1 MKKLILPFDSLA
13 PARLALRANL
23 RLLYLALTLTLGC
36 VLGGQIQAATVEAEG
51 RAPGDMKT
59 AREQALADALREAVR
74 IGTGVDVLS
83 STGVSDFT
91 LDYDRVLSSAFGHVK
106 SYKVISSGL
115 GKDQIYTVKV
125 KAEVEK
131 GAPDA
136 KNTLALR
143 QIVLL
148 KGSPRVSINVQ
159 EQIDGAP
166 APTKYAQGIMEQTAR
181 ELQFSLVDVGTASGQ
196 ESRMAARDAILGNDK
211 NAKLRSA
218 GISQKSD
225 FLIEGNIVARYVGK
239 QSFFGSLPQH
249 VFSVGGEL
257 RAIRPET
264 GEVVAV
270 AALPGTENVESDLD
284 SKEMAARDV
293 IQKVLSSAGG
303 QKGGTPPL
311 FNKILARWVTETDL
325 GAMKRLE
332 FSGISS
338 DDFQKLQTDF
348 ADTEKISAVWPREF
362 DSQGLSV
369 LDVETRLDN
378 MGLGQEITKATGGRM
393 KLDRST
399 ENLLAFNAD
408 GSKSVPDSATGAA
421 QGDAK
426 PEEKKWYQFWD

>member
-1 MKKLILPFDSLA
+1 MKKLILNLC
-13 PARLALRANL
+13 AL
-23 RLLYLALTLTLGC
+23 C

-74 IGTGVDVLS
+74 VGTGVDVLS
-83 STGVSDFT
+83 STGVTDFT
-91 LDYDRVLSSAFGHVK
+91 LDYDRILSSAFGHVK
-106 SYKVISSGL
+106 SYKIISSGL
-115 GKDQIYTVKV
+115 GKDQIYKVKV

-148 KGSPRVSINVQ
+148 KGSPRVSIKLD

-181 ELQFSLVDVGTASGQ
+181 ELQFSLVDVGTASTQ
-196 ESRMAARDAILGNDK
+196 ESKMAARDAILGNDK

-225 FLIEGNIVARYVGK
+225 FVIEGSIVARYVGK
-239 QSFFGSLPQH
+239 QSFYGSLPQH

-264 GEVVAV
+264 GEVVVV

-293 IQKVLSSAGG
+293 IQKVLSNA
-303 QKGGTPPL
+303 KPDGTPPL

-325 GAMKRLE
+325 GAMKRME
-332 FSGISS
+332 FTGISAE
-338 DDFQKLQTDF
+338 DFQKIQTDF
-348 ADTEKISAVWPREF
+348 ADTDKISAVWPREF
-362 DSQGLSV
+362 DSQGISV

-378 MGLGQEITKATGGRM
+378 IALGQEVAKATSGRT

-399 ENLLAFNAD
+399 ENLIAFNAN
-408 GSKSVPDSATGAA
+408 GGGAAGAAAA

-426 PEEKKWYQFWD
+426 GGEKKSSWWKVW

>member
-1 MKKLILPFDSLA
+1 MKKLILTSSFLLLTSYFA
-13 PARLALRANL
+13 P
-23 RLLYLALTLTLGC
+23 
-36 VLGGQIQAATVEAEG
+36 AATVEAEG

-74 IGTGVDVLS
+74 VGTGVDVLS
-83 STGVSDFT
+83 TTGVSDFT
-91 LDYDRVLSSAFGHVK
+91 LDYDRILSSAFGHVK

-125 KAEVEK
+125 KADVEK
-131 GAPDA
+131 GAPGA

-148 KGSPRVSINVQ
+148 KGSPRVSIAVQ

-181 ELQFSLVDVGTASGQ
+181 ELQFNLVDVSTASGQ
-196 ESRMAARDAILGNDK
+196 ESKMAARDAILGNDK

-239 QSFFGSLPQH
+239 QSFYGSLPQH

-293 IQKVLSSAGG
+293 IQKVLSTAG
-303 QKGGTPPL
+303 KNDGT
-311 FNKILARWVTETDL
+311 LARWVTETDL

-338 DDFQKLQTDF
+338 EDFQKIQTHLT
-348 ADTEKISAVWPREF
+348 DTEKISAVWPREF
-362 DSQGLSV
+362 DSQGISV

-378 MGLGQEITKATGGRM
+378 IGLGQEVTKATSNRV

-399 ENLLAFNAD
+399 ENLLAFNAN
-408 GSKSVPDSATGAA
+408 GGGAAAPTA

-426 PEEKKWYQFWD
+426 SNDKPWWKVW

>member
-1 MKKLILPFDSLA
+1 MKKLIL
-13 PARLALRANL
+13 NL
-23 RLLYLALTLTLGC
+23 CVIG

-74 IGTGVDVLS
+74 VGTGVDVLS
-83 STGVSDFT
+83 TTGVSDFT
-91 LDYDRVLSSAFGHVK
+91 LDYDRILSSAFGHVK
-106 SYKVISSGL
+106 SYKVISSKL
-115 GKDQIYTVKV
+115 GADQIYTVKV

-196 ESRMAARDAILGNDK
+196 ESKMAARDAILGNDK

-270 AALPGTENVESDLD
+270 TALPGTENVESELD

-293 IQKVLSSAGG
+293 IQKVLSTAG
-303 QKGGTPPL
+303 KNDGTPPL

-338 DDFQKLQTDF
+338 DDFQKIQTDF

-378 MGLGQEITKATGGRM
+378 MGLGQEITKATGGRV

-426 PEEKKWYQFWD
+426 PAESAPWWKVW

>member
-1 MKKLILPFDSLA
+1 MKKLIL
-13 PARLALRANL
+13 NL
-23 RLLYLALTLTLGC
+23 CVLG

-74 IGTGVDVLS
+74 VGTGVDVLS
-83 STGVSDFT
+83 TTGVSDFT
-91 LDYDRVLSSAFGHVK
+91 LDYDRILSSAFGHVK
-106 SYKVISSGL
+106 SYKVISSKL
-115 GKDQIYTVKV
+115 GADQIYTVKV

-148 KGSPRVSINVQ
+148 KGSPRVSINVK

-196 ESRMAARDAILGNDK
+196 ESKMAARDAILGNDK

-264 GEVVAV
+264 GEVVSV
-270 AALPGTENVESDLD
+270 TALPGTENVESELD

-293 IQKVLSSAGG
+293 IQKVLSTAGKN
-303 QKGGTPPL
+303 QGTPPL

-338 DDFQKLQTDF
+338 EDFQKIQTDF

-369 LDVETRLDN
+369 IDVETRLDN

-399 ENLLAFNAD
+399 ENLLAFNAS

-426 PEEKKWYQFWD
+426 AADSAPWWKVW

>member
-1 MKKLILPFDSLA
+1 MKKLILTSSFLLLTSYFA
-13 PARLALRANL
+13 PAAS
-23 RLLYLALTLTLGC
+23 
-36 VLGGQIQAATVEAEG
+36 VEAEG

-74 IGTGVDVLS
+74 VGTGVDILS

-91 LDYDRVLSSAFGHVK
+91 LDYDRILSSAFGHVR

-148 KGSPRVSINVQ
+148 KGSPRVSIAVQ

-166 APTKYAQGIMEQTAR
+166 TPTKYAQGIMEQTAR
-181 ELQFSLVDVGTASGQ
+181 ELQFNLVDVGTASGQ

-225 FLIEGNIVARYVGK
+225 FLIEGNIVARYVGR
-239 QSFFGSLPQH
+239 QTFYGSLPQH
-249 VFSVGGEL
+249 VFSVGGQL

-293 IQKVLSSAGG
+293 IQKVLGTAG
-303 QKGGTPPL
+303 KNDGTPPL
-311 FNKILARWVTETDL
+311 FNEILARWVTETDL

-332 FSGISS
+332 FTGISS
-338 DDFQKLQTDF
+338 DDFQKIQTDF

-362 DSQGLSV
+362 DSQGISV

-378 MGLGQEITKATGGRM
+378 IGLGQEITKATGGRM

-399 ENLLAFNAD
+399 ENLLAFNTS

-421 QGDAK
+421 QGDAPAGDK
-426 PEEKKWYQFWD
+426 PWWKVW

>member
-1 MKKLILPFDSLA
+1 MKTKTKAAIKVLCALA
-13 PARLALRANL
+13 ICA
-23 RLLYLALTLTLGC
+23 
-36 VLGGQIQAATVEAEG
+36 QIQAATVEAEG

-74 IGTGVDVLS
+74 VGTGVDVLS
-83 STGVSDFT
+83 TTGVSDFT
-91 LDYDRVLSSAFGHVK
+91 LDYDRILSSAFGHVK
-106 SYKVISSGL
+106 SYKVISSKL
-115 GKDQIYTVKV
+115 GADQIYTVKV

-196 ESRMAARDAILGNDK
+196 ESKMAARDAILGNDK

-293 IQKVLSSAGG
+293 IQKVLSTAG
-303 QKGGTPPL
+303 KNEGTPPL

-338 DDFQKLQTDF
+338 DDFQKIQTDF
-348 ADTEKISAVWPREF
+348 SDTEKISAVWPREF

-369 LDVETRLDN
+369 IDVETRLDN

-408 GSKSVPDSATGAA
+408 GSKSGPDSATGAA

-426 PEEKKWYQFWD
+426 PAEPTPWWKVW

>member
-1 MKKLILPFDSLA
+1 MKIKKLLS
-13 PARLALRANL
+13 
-23 RLLYLALTLTLGC
+23 RLLLQLCVLG
-36 VLGGQIQAATVEAEG
+36 VLGGQIQAASVEAEG

-74 IGTGVDVLS
+74 VGTGVDVLS
-83 STGVSDFT
+83 TTGVSDFT
-91 LDYDRVLSSAFGHVK
+91 LDYDRILSSAFGHVK
-106 SYKVISSGL
+106 SYKVISSKL
-115 GKDQIYTVKV
+115 GADQIYTVKV

-148 KGSPRVSINVQ
+148 KGSPRVSMNVQ

-196 ESRMAARDAILGNDK
+196 ESKMATRDAILGNDK

-293 IQKVLSSAGG
+293 IQKVLSTAG
-303 QKGGTPPL
+303 KNDGTPPL

-332 FSGISS
+332 FTGISS
-338 DDFQKLQTDF
+338 EDFQKIQTDF

-369 LDVETRLDN
+369 IDVETRLDN
-378 MGLGQEITKATGGRM
+378 MGLGQEITKATGGRV

-426 PEEKKWYQFWD
+426 PAEPTPWWKVW

>member
-1 MKKLILPFDSLA
+1 MKKLILNLF
-13 PARLALRANL
+13 AL
-23 RLLYLALTLTLGC
+23 C
-36 VLGGQIQAATVEAEG
+36 VLGGQLHAASVEAEG

-74 IGTGVDVLS
+74 VGTGVDVLS
-83 STGVSDFT
+83 STGVTDFT
-91 LDYDRVLSSAFGHVK
+91 LDYDRILSSAFGHVK
-106 SYKVISSGL
+106 SYKIISSGL
-115 GKDQIYTVKV
+115 GKDQIYKVKV

-148 KGSPRVSINVQ
+148 KGSPRVSIKVE

-181 ELQFSLVDVGTASGQ
+181 ELQFSLVDVGTASNQ
-196 ESRMAARDAILGNDK
+196 ESKMAARDAILGNDK
-211 NAKLRSA
+211 TAKLRSA

-225 FLIEGNIVARYVGK
+225 FVIEGSIVARYVGK
-239 QSFFGSLPQH
+239 QSFYGSLPQH

-284 SKEMAARDV
+284 SKDMAARDV
-293 IQKVLSSAGG
+293 IQKVLSSAG
-303 QKGGTPPL
+303 KNGGTPPL

-325 GAMKRLE
+325 GAMKRME
-332 FSGISS
+332 FTGISAE
-338 DDFQKLQTDF
+338 DFQKIQTDF
-348 ADTEKISAVWPREF
+348 ADTDKISAVWPREF
-362 DSQGLSV
+362 DSQGISV

-378 MGLGQEITKATGGRM
+378 IALGQEVAKATSGRT

-399 ENLLAFNAD
+399 ENLIAFNAN
-408 GSKSVPDSATGAA
+408 GGGAAGAAAA

-426 PEEKKWYQFWD
+426 GGEKKSSWWKVW

>member
-1 MKKLILPFDSLA
+1 MKTKKTIRKLIL
-13 PARLALRANL
+13 NL
-23 RLLYLALTLTLGC
+23 CVLG

-74 IGTGVDVLS
+74 VGTGVDVLS

-91 LDYDRVLSSAFGHVK
+91 LEYDRILSSAFGHVK
-106 SYKVISSGL
+106 SYKVLSSGL

-125 KAEVEK
+125 KAEVQK

-181 ELQFSLVDVGTASGQ
+181 ELQFSLVDVGTASSQ
-196 ESRMAARDAILGNDK
+196 ESKMAARDAILGNDK

-239 QSFFGSLPQH
+239 QSFYGSLPQH

-270 AALPGTENVESDLD
+270 AALPGSESVESELE

-293 IQKVLSSAGG
+293 IQKTLTKVGD
-303 QKGGTPPL
+303 GGTPPL

-338 DDFQKLQTDF
+338 DDFQKIQTDF

-378 MGLGQEITKATGGRM
+378 IGLGQEVTKATAGRM

-399 ENLLAFNAD
+399 ENLLAFNAN
-408 GSKSVPDSATGAA
+408 GSSAPAA

-426 PEEKKWYQFWD
+426 AANSAPWWKVW

>member
-1 MKKLILPFDSLA
+1 MKKLILNLC
-13 PARLALRANL
+13 AL
-23 RLLYLALTLTLGC
+23 C
-36 VLGGQIQAATVEAEG
+36 VLGGQLHAASVEAEG

-74 IGTGVDVLS
+74 VGTGVDVLS
-83 STGVSDFT
+83 STGVTDFT
-91 LDYDRVLSSAFGHVK
+91 LDYDRILSAAFGHVK

-181 ELQFSLVDVGTASGQ
+181 ELQFSLVDVGTASTQ
-196 ESRMAARDAILGNDK
+196 ESKMAARDAILGNDK

-225 FLIEGNIVARYVGK
+225 FVIEGSIVARYVGK
-239 QSFFGSLPQH
+239 QSFYGSLPQH

-264 GEVVAV
+264 GEVVVV

-284 SKEMAARDV
+284 SKEMAVRDV
-293 IQKVLSSAGG
+293 IQKVLSSAG
-303 QKGGTPPL
+303 KNGGAPPL

-332 FSGISS
+332 FNDISAE
-338 DDFQKLQTDF
+338 DFQKIQTDF
-348 ADTEKISAVWPREF
+348 ADTDKISAVWPREF
-362 DSQGLSV
+362 DSQGISV

-399 ENLLAFNAD
+399 ENLIAFNAN
-408 GSKSVPDSATGAA
+408 GGGAAGAAAA

-426 PEEKKWYQFWD
+426 GDEKKSSWWPFEF